1 VVQYVHGQHGQ
12 PKKTVTVVT
21 VFVQMTMKLYV
32 AIMVEVEVGADKV
45 HTQSKYTLPF
55 LHAHLYVELEKDNN
69 RHVMVVNYA
78 RAIILE
84 KSEMSH

>member
-1 VVQYVHGQHGQ
+1 MSMASMASRRRLTIG
-12 PKKTVTVVT
+12 T
-21 VFVQMTMKLYV
+21 VFAQTTMKLYA
-32 AIMVEVEVGADKV
+32 AIMVEVEVGADRV
-45 HTQSKYTLPF
+45 HTQSGYTSPF

-69 RHVMVVNYA
+69 RHGMVVNYA

>member
-12 PKKTVTVVT
+12 PKKTVTIVT
-21 VFVQMTMKLYV
+21 VFAQTMKLYA
-32 AIMVEVEVGADKV
+32 AIMVEVKVGADRV
-45 HTQSKYTLPF
+45 HTQSGYTSPF

-69 RHVMVVNYA
+69 RHVMVVSYA

-84 KSEMSH
+84 KSEKSH